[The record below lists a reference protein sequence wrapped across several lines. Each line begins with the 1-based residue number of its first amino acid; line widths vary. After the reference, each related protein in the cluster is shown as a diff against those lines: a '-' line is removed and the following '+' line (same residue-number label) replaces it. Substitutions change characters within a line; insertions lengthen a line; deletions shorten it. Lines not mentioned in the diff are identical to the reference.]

1 MKHLARFDD
10 GLAAAWAWAERF
22 RVPRPR
28 LHMVLPDGEPRVG
41 RDAHGEVAEL
51 RFDPCSVHLS
61 VFDFREALLYLVK
74 LSFRDGAGDI
84 LLLDSS
90 LTPPQSC
97 RKTHI
102 LRQFMT
108 PAPSP
113 PNPLIPIPSHAPS
126 SIGMNSSAPAQQGEG
141 PRIPA
146 GLKPMRHLG
155 L

>member
-74 LSFRDGAGDI
+74 LAFRDGAGDI

-113 PNPLIPIPSHAPS
+113 LILSSQYQAMPLPALAWTHPHRHNKAKGHAFRPVS
-126 SIGMNSSAPAQQGEG
+126 SP
-141 PRIPA
+141 
-146 GLKPMRHLG
+146 
-155 L
+155 

>member
-1 MKHLARFDD
+1 
-10 GLAAAWAWAERF
+10 
-22 RVPRPR
+22 
-28 LHMVLPDGEPRVG
+28 MVLPDGEPRVG

-74 LSFRDGAGDI
+74 LAFRDGAGDI

-113 PNPLIPIPSHAPS
+113 PLILS
-126 SIGMNSSAPAQQGEG
+126 S
-141 PRIPA
+141 
-146 GLKPMRHLG
+146 
-155 L
+155 